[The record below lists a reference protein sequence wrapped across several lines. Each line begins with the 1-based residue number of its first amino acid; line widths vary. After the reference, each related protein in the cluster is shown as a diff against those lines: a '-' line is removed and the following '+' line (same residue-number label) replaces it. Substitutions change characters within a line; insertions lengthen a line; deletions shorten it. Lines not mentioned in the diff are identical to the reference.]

1 MMVDK
6 IDLLDNDYN
15 LVSRKASPRQIK
27 TRSKSFSSIS
37 GIFTKFRISRLE
49 KKLEKSRKSF
59 VNQEIH
65 KNLGD
70 SSVVRKTEK
79 NIEKKAK
86 AIAKI
91 EEKIMILSKENVPTN
106 YVENRAIKLRKNM
119 MNNLSHNSFMA
130 YSLGIKSEADETKAI
145 DKIFNEDSPLSINER
160 VRESELE
167 DVEEQEN
174 DQVETPESIM
184 SHESEEIG
192 RSVSSILDGDTSKEF
207 EVADDKEDDAVEKE
221 EVSSDESDKEEVSS
235 DESDKEVSEPVVESE
250 QISDISTFMKDIDLN
265 VDTYQDSTN
274 SNSVIDESEA
284 RDHIEVVPTDIDRDA
299 IKSSIDDQFENIA
312 KSGDV
317 SEEETI
323 TNAGRPNIDDN
334 FNSVDNGAKFV
345 SPETVKSVV
354 GTGSKIDIDTDEPKS
369 ISPEEVRAVLD
380 GKFDEVENAEEEDK
394 VDTPLDVKSIEETI
408 SDALNKLDEEEQN
421 KDLDDEM
428 SFEDIHEEVE
438 DAINERNKISSN
450 ESHVARINEFDAD
463 GNKKQKFDYVPMTDE
478 EIKQAQENI
487 EYEKYENPAFKEE
500 KHLPNE
506 IKFNYPKIRFED
518 IFIPANKDEDYKIES
533 EDVVEEEK
541 QEIVPVN
548 DNIRGEIVVVPDR
561 KVQLPMVVEDNKED
575 EQVVTSEDV
584 QDVEEEPI
592 EDYTFDTSKDDKKS
606 VSNNEDDLSFDFSNA
621 SATEIDGIIDKLGTK
636 SQFDALKVRVEQ
648 LRKQQ
653 IEQRKREE
661 EARKAAEVAARKAEE
676 QKKRYNESVE
686 KNNQYLELL
695 KSYAEALEEDN
706 ERTKQR
712 TQAFEETKEM
722 ENRFAE
728 DQRVKA
734 EQALAMVDEINSIIG
749 PVAENVSVVKR

>member
-15 LVSRKASPRQIK
+15 LVSRKASSRQIK

-70 SSVVRKTEK
+70 SSIVRKTEK

-86 AIAKI
+86 EIAKI

-119 MNNLSHNSFMA
+119 MSNLSHNSSMA
-130 YSLGIKSEADETKAI
+130 YSLGIKTEADEAKAI
-145 DKIFNEDSPLSINER
+145 DKIFKEDSPLSINER
-160 VRESELE
+160 VRESELEDVE

-192 RSVSSILDGDTSKEF
+192 RSVSSILAGDTSKEF
-207 EVADDKEDDAVEKE
+207 KVADDKETDAVE
-221 EVSSDESDKEEVSS
+221 KEEVSS
-235 DESDKEVSEPVVESE
+235 DESDKEVSEPVSESE
-250 QISDISTFMKDIDLN
+250 QIPDISTFMKDIDLN
-265 VDTYQDSTN
+265 INTYQDSTN
-274 SNSVIDESEA
+274 TNSVIDENESRE
-284 RDHIEVVPTDIDRDA
+284 HIEVVPTDIDRDA

-312 KSGDV
+312 KSGDI

-323 TNAGRPNIDDN
+323 TNAGRPNSEN
-334 FNSVDNGAKFV
+334 RFNSIDNGVKFV
-345 SPETVKSVV
+345 SPETVKGVV

-380 GKFDEVENAEEEDK
+380 GKFDEVENTEEEDK
-394 VDTPLDVKSIEETI
+394 VDTHLDVKSIEETI
-408 SDALNKLDEEEQN
+408 SDALNKLDEEEHN

-428 SFEDIHEEVE
+428 SFEDVHEEVE

-500 KHLPNE
+500 KHLPKDL
-506 IKFNYPKIRFED
+506 KFNYPKIRFED
-518 IFIPANKDEDYKIES
+518 IFVPANKDVDYKIES

-592 EDYTFDTSKDDKKS
+592 EDYTFDTSKDDEKS
-606 VSNNEDDLSFDFSNA
+606 VSNEEEDLSFDFSNA
-621 SATEIDGIIDKLGTK
+621 SANEIDCIIDKLGTK
-636 SQFDALKVRVEQ
+636 SQFDALKARVEQ

-661 EARKAAEVAARKAEE
+661 EARKAAEDAARKAEE
-676 QKKRYNESVE
+676 QKKRYNESME

>member
-119 MNNLSHNSFMA
+119 MSNLSHNSSMA
-130 YSLGIKSEADETKAI
+130 YSLGIKTEADEAKAI

-160 VRESELE
+160 VRESELEDVE

-192 RSVSSILDGDTSKEF
+192 RSVSSILAGDTSKEF
-207 EVADDKEDDAVEKE
+207 KVADDKETDAVEKE
-221 EVSSDESDKEEVSS
+221 EVSSDESDKEVN
-235 DESDKEVSEPVVESE
+235 EPVSESE
-250 QISDISTFMKDIDLN
+250 QIPDISTFMKDIDLN
-265 VDTYQDSTN
+265 INTYQDSTN
-274 SNSVIDESEA
+274 TNSVIDENESRE
-284 RDHIEVVPTDIDRDA
+284 HIEVVPTDIDRDA

-323 TNAGRPNIDDN
+323 TNAGRPNAEN
-334 FNSVDNGAKFV
+334 RFNSIDNGVKFV
-345 SPETVKSVV
+345 SPETVKGVV

-380 GKFDEVENAEEEDK
+380 GKFDEVENTEEEDK
-394 VDTPLDVKSIEETI
+394 VDTHLDVKSIEETI
-408 SDALNKLDEEEQN
+408 SDALNKLDEEEHN

-428 SFEDIHEEVE
+428 SFEDVHEEVE

-500 KHLPNE
+500 KHLPKDL
-506 IKFNYPKIRFED
+506 KFNYPKIRFED
-518 IFIPANKDEDYKIES
+518 IFVPANKDVDYKIES

-592 EDYTFDTSKDDKKS
+592 EDYTFDTSKDDEKS
-606 VSNNEDDLSFDFSNA
+606 VSNEEEDLSFDFSNA
-621 SATEIDGIIDKLGTK
+621 SANEIDCIIDKLGTK
-636 SQFDALKVRVEQ
+636 SQFDALKARVEQ

-661 EARKAAEVAARKAEE
+661 EARKAAEDAARKAEE
-676 QKKRYNESVE
+676 QKKRYNESME

>member
-119 MNNLSHNSFMA
+119 MSNLSHNSSMA
-130 YSLGIKSEADETKAI
+130 YSLGIKTEADEAKAI

-160 VRESELE
+160 VRESELEDVE

-192 RSVSSILDGDTSKEF
+192 RSVSSILAGDTSKEF
-207 EVADDKEDDAVEKE
+207 KVADDKEADAVE
-221 EVSSDESDKEEVSS
+221 KEEVSS
-235 DESDKEVSEPVVESE
+235 DESDKEVSEPVSESE
-250 QISDISTFMKDIDLN
+250 QIPDISTFMKDIDLN
-265 VDTYQDSTN
+265 VNTYQDSTN
-274 SNSVIDESEA
+274 ANSVIDENESRE
-284 RDHIEVVPTDIDRDA
+284 HIEVVPTDIDRDA

-312 KSGDV
+312 KSGDI

-323 TNAGRPNIDDN
+323 TNAGRPNSEN
-334 FNSVDNGAKFV
+334 RFNSIDNGVKFV
-345 SPETVKSVV
+345 SPETVKGVV

-380 GKFDEVENAEEEDK
+380 GKFDEVENTEEEDK
-394 VDTPLDVKSIEETI
+394 VDTHLDVKSIEETI
-408 SDALNKLDEEEQN
+408 SEALSKLDEEEQN

-428 SFEDIHEEVE
+428 SFEDVHKEVD
-438 DAINERNKISSN
+438 DALNERNRISSN

-518 IFIPANKDEDYKIES
+518 IFVPAKKDEDYKIES

-575 EQVVTSEDV
+575 DQVVTSEDE

-592 EDYTFDTSKDDKKS
+592 EDYTFDTSKYDEKS
-606 VSNNEDDLSFDFSNA
+606 VSNDEEDLSFDFSNA
-621 SATEIDGIIDKLGTK
+621 SANEIDCIIDKLGTK
-636 SQFDALKVRVEQ
+636 SQFDALKARVEQ

-661 EARKAAEVAARKAEE
+661 EARKAAEDAARKAEE

-728 DQRVKA
+728 EQRVKA

-749 PVAENVSVVKR
+749 QVAENVSVVKR

>member
-15 LVSRKASPRQIK
+15 LVSRKASSRQIK

-37 GIFTKFRISRLE
+37 GIFTKFRISCLE

-70 SSVVRKTEK
+70 SSIVRKTEK

-86 AIAKI
+86 EIAKI

-119 MNNLSHNSFMA
+119 MSNLSHNSSMA
-130 YSLGIKSEADETKAI
+130 YSLGIKTEADEAKAI

-160 VRESELE
+160 VRESELEDVE

-192 RSVSSILDGDTSKEF
+192 RSVSSILAGDTSKEF
-207 EVADDKEDDAVEKE
+207 KVADDKETDAVE
-221 EVSSDESDKEEVSS
+221 KEEVSS
-235 DESDKEVSEPVVESE
+235 DESDKEVSEPVSESE
-250 QISDISTFMKDIDLN
+250 QIPDISTFMKDIDLN
-265 VDTYQDSTN
+265 INTYQDSTN
-274 SNSVIDESEA
+274 TNSVIDENESRE
-284 RDHIEVVPTDIDRDA
+284 HIEVVPTDIDRDA

-323 TNAGRPNIDDN
+323 TNAGRPNAEN
-334 FNSVDNGAKFV
+334 RFNSIDNGVKFV
-345 SPETVKSVV
+345 SPETVKGVV

-380 GKFDEVENAEEEDK
+380 GKFDEVENTEEEDK
-394 VDTPLDVKSIEETI
+394 VDTHLDVKSIEETI
-408 SDALNKLDEEEQN
+408 SDALNKLDEEEHN

-428 SFEDIHEEVE
+428 SFEDVHEEVE

-500 KHLPNE
+500 KHLPKDL
-506 IKFNYPKIRFED
+506 KFNYPKIRFED
-518 IFIPANKDEDYKIES
+518 IFVPANKDVDYKIES

-575 EQVVTSEDV
+575 EQVVTSEDE

-592 EDYTFDTSKDDKKS
+592 EDYTFDTSKYDEKS
-606 VSNNEDDLSFDFSNA
+606 VSNDEEDLSFDFSNA
-621 SATEIDGIIDKLGTK
+621 SANEIDCIIDKLGTK
-636 SQFDALKVRVEQ
+636 SQFDALKARVEQ

-661 EARKAAEVAARKAEE
+661 EARKAAEDAARKAEE
-676 QKKRYNESVE
+676 QKKRYNESME

>member
-119 MNNLSHNSFMA
+119 MSNLSHNSSMA
-130 YSLGIKSEADETKAI
+130 YSLGIKNEADEAKAI

-160 VRESELE
+160 VRESELEDVE

-192 RSVSSILDGDTSKEF
+192 RSVSSILAGDTSKEF
-207 EVADDKEDDAVEKE
+207 KVADDKETDAVE
-221 EVSSDESDKEEVSS
+221 KEEVSS
-235 DESDKEVSEPVVESE
+235 DESDKEVSEPVSESE
-250 QISDISTFMKDIDLN
+250 QIPDISTFMKDIDLN
-265 VDTYQDSTN
+265 INTYQDSTN
-274 SNSVIDESEA
+274 TNSVIDENESRE
-284 RDHIEVVPTDIDRDA
+284 HIEVVPTDIDRDA

-312 KSGDV
+312 KSGDI

-323 TNAGRPNIDDN
+323 TNAGRPNAEN
-334 FNSVDNGAKFV
+334 RFNSIDNGVKFV
-345 SPETVKSVV
+345 SPETVKGVV

-380 GKFDEVENAEEEDK
+380 GKFDEVENTEEEDK
-394 VDTPLDVKSIEETI
+394 VDTHLDVKSIEETI
-408 SDALNKLDEEEQN
+408 SDALNKLDEEEHN

-428 SFEDIHEEVE
+428 SFEDVHEEVE

-500 KHLPNE
+500 KHLPKDL
-506 IKFNYPKIRFED
+506 KFNYPKIRFED
-518 IFIPANKDEDYKIES
+518 IFVPANKDVDYKIES

-592 EDYTFDTSKDDKKS
+592 EDYTFDTSKDDEKS
-606 VSNNEDDLSFDFSNA
+606 VSNEEEDLSFDFSNA
-621 SATEIDGIIDKLGTK
+621 SANEIDCIIDKLGTK
-636 SQFDALKVRVEQ
+636 SQFDALKARVEQ

-661 EARKAAEVAARKAEE
+661 EARKAAEDAARKAEE
-676 QKKRYNESVE
+676 QKKRYNESME

>member
-65 KNLGD
+65 KNLSD

-119 MNNLSHNSFMA
+119 MNNLSHNSSMA
-130 YSLGIKSEADETKAI
+130 YSLGIKTEVDEAKAI

-160 VRESELE
+160 VRESELEDVEDVE

-207 EVADDKEDDAVEKE
+207 EVADDKEVDAVE
-221 EVSSDESDKEEVSS
+221 KEEVSS

-265 VDTYQDSTN
+265 IGTYKDLTN
-274 SNSVIDESEA
+274 SNSVIDESKSRE
-284 RDHIEVVPTDIDRDA
+284 HIEVVPTDIDRDA

-312 KSGDV
+312 KSSDV

-345 SPETVKSVV
+345 SPETVKGVV

-394 VDTPLDVKSIEETI
+394 VDTHLDVKSIEETI
-408 SDALNKLDEEEQN
+408 SDALSKLDEEEQN

-428 SFEDIHEEVE
+428 SFEDVHEEVE
-438 DAINERNKISSN
+438 DAINERNRISSN

-506 IKFNYPKIRFED
+506 LKFNYPKIRFED
-518 IFIPANKDEDYKIES
+518 IFVPANKDEDYKIES

-584 QDVEEEPI
+584 QDVDEGPI
-592 EDYTFDTSKDDKKS
+592 EDYTFDTSKDDEKS
-606 VSNNEDDLSFDFSNA
+606 VSNDDEDLSFDFSNA
-621 SATEIDGIIDKLGTK
+621 SANDIDGIIDKLGTK
-636 SQFDALKVRVEQ
+636 SQFDALKARVEQ

-661 EARKAAEVAARKAEE
+661 EARKAAEDAARKAEE
-676 QKKRYNESVE
+676 QKKRYNESIE
-686 KNNQYLELL
+686 KNNQSLELF
-695 KSYAEALEEDN
+695 KSFIEALEEDN

-749 PVAENVSVVKR
+749 PVAENVSVAKR

>member
-27 TRSKSFSSIS
+27 TRSKSFSSIN

-106 YVENRAIKLRKNM
+106 YVESRAIKLRKNM

-167 DVEEQEN
+167 DVEDVEEQEN

-207 EVADDKEDDAVEKE
+207 EVADDKEVDAVE
-221 EVSSDESDKEEVSS
+221 KEEVSS

-394 VDTPLDVKSIEETI
+394 VDTHLDVKSIEETI
-408 SDALNKLDEEEQN
+408 SDALSKLDEEEQN

-428 SFEDIHEEVE
+428 SFEDVHEEVE

-592 EDYTFDTSKDDKKS
+592 EDYTFDTSKDDEKF
-606 VSNNEDDLSFDFSNA
+606 VSNDEEDLSFDFSNA
-621 SATEIDGIIDKLGTK
+621 SVNDIDGIIDKLGTK
-636 SQFDALKVRVEQ
+636 SQFDALKARVEQ
-648 LRKQQ
+648 LKKQQ

-661 EARKAAEVAARKAEE
+661 EARKAAEDAARKAEE
-676 QKKRYNESVE
+676 QKKRYNESIE
-686 KNNQYLELL
+686 KNNQSLELF
-695 KSYAEALEEDN
+695 KSFIEALEEDN

-749 PVAENVSVVKR
+749 PVAENVSVAKR

>member
-1 MMVDK
+1 M
-6 IDLLDNDYN
+6 
-15 LVSRKASPRQIK
+15 
-27 TRSKSFSSIS
+27 
-37 GIFTKFRISRLE
+37 
-49 KKLEKSRKSF
+49 EKSRKSF

-65 KNLGD
+65 KNLGNP
-70 SSVVRKTEK
+70 SVVRKTEK

-86 AIAKI
+86 VIAKI

-119 MNNLSHNSFMA
+119 MSNLSYNSSAA
-130 YSLGIKSEADETKAI
+130 YSLGVKTEADEIKAI

-167 DVEEQEN
+167 DVEDVEEQEN

-184 SHESEEIG
+184 SRESEEIG
-192 RSVSSILDGDTSKEF
+192 RRVSSILDEDTSKEL
-207 EVADDKEDDAVEKE
+207 EVADDKEVDAVEKE
-221 EVSSDESDKEEVSS
+221 EVSSDESDKTVN
-235 DESDKEVSEPVVESE
+235 EPVIESE
-250 QISDISTFMKDIDLN
+250 QIPDISTFMKDIDLN

-274 SNSVIDESEA
+274 SNSVIDENESRE
-284 RDHIEVVPTDIDRDA
+284 HIEVVPTDIDRDA

-312 KSGDV
+312 KSGEV

-380 GKFDEVENAEEEDK
+380 GKFDEVENAEEEDN
-394 VDTPLDVKSIEETI
+394 VDTHLDVKSIEETI
-408 SDALNKLDEEEQN
+408 SDALSKLDEEEQN

-428 SFEDIHEEVE
+428 SFEDVHEEVE

-518 IFIPANKDEDYKIES
+518 IFVPANKDEDYKIES

-561 KVQLPMVVEDNKED
+561 KVQLPMVVEENKED

>member
-65 KNLGD
+65 KNLSD

-119 MNNLSHNSFMA
+119 MSNLSHNSSMA

-167 DVEEQEN
+167 DVEDVEEQEN

-184 SHESEEIG
+184 SRESEEIG
-192 RSVSSILDGDTSKEF
+192 RSVSSILDGDTSKEV
-207 EVADDKEDDAVEKE
+207 EVADDKEADSVE
-221 EVSSDESDKEEVSS
+221 EEVSS

-250 QISDISTFMKDIDLN
+250 QIPDISTFMKDIDLN
-265 VDTYQDSTN
+265 VDTYQDSAN
-274 SNSVIDESEA
+274 ANSVIDENESRE
-284 RDHIEVVPTDIDRDA
+284 HIEVVPTDIDRDA

-312 KSGDV
+312 KSGDI

-345 SPETVKSVV
+345 SPETVKDVV

-408 SDALNKLDEEEQN
+408 SDALSKLDEEEQN

-428 SFEDIHEEVE
+428 SFEDVHEEVE

-561 KVQLPMVVEDNKED
+561 KVQLPMVVEENKED

-606 VSNNEDDLSFDFSNA
+606 VSNDDEDLPFDIPSISTNEIADTRD
-621 SATEIDGIIDKLGTK
+621 ELGK
-636 SQFDALKVRVEQ
+636 YYALKDRVLQ
-648 LRKQQ
+648 LQKEQ
-653 IEQRKREE
+653 IEQRKREK
-661 EARKAAEVAARKAEE
+661 EARKAAEDATREAKEE
-676 QKKRYNESVE
+676 KKRCNESIE

>member
-49 KKLEKSRKSF
+49 KKLEKSRKNF

-70 SSVVRKTEK
+70 SSVVIKTEK

-86 AIAKI
+86 EIAKI

-119 MNNLSHNSFMA
+119 MSNLSYNSSMA
-130 YSLGIKSEADETKAI
+130 YSLGIKTEADETKAI
-145 DKIFNEDSPLSINER
+145 DKIFNEDSPLTINER

-192 RSVSSILDGDTSKEF
+192 RSVSSILSGDTSKEF
-207 EVADDKEDDAVEKE
+207 KVAEDKEIDAVEKE
-221 EVSSDESDKEEVSS
+221 EVSSG
-235 DESDKEVSEPVVESE
+235 ESDKEVSEPVIESE
-250 QISDISTFMKDIDLN
+250 QIPDISNFMKDIDLN

-274 SNSVIDESEA
+274 SNSVIDENESRE
-284 RDHIEVVPTDIDRDA
+284 HIEVVPTYIDRDA

-334 FNSVDNGAKFV
+334 FNNVDNGAKFV

-394 VDTPLDVKSIEETI
+394 VDAHLDVKSIEETI
-408 SDALNKLDEEEQN
+408 SEALSKLDEEEQN

-428 SFEDIHEEVE
+428 SFEDVHEEVE
-438 DAINERNKISSN
+438 DAINERNRISSN

-518 IFIPANKDEDYKIES
+518 IFVPAKKDEDYKIES

-575 EQVVTSEDV
+575 EQVVTSEDE

-592 EDYTFDTSKDDKKS
+592 EDYTFDTSKYDEKS
-606 VSNNEDDLSFDFSNA
+606 VSNDEEDLSFDFSNA
-621 SATEIDGIIDKLGTK
+621 SANEIDCIIDKLGTK
-636 SQFDALKVRVEQ
+636 SQFDALKARVEQ

-661 EARKAAEVAARKAEE
+661 EARKAAEDAARKAEE

-728 DQRVKA
+728 EQRVKA

>member
-119 MNNLSHNSFMA
+119 MSNLSHNSSMA
-130 YSLGIKSEADETKAI
+130 YSLGIKTEADEAKAI

-160 VRESELE
+160 VRESELEDVE

-192 RSVSSILDGDTSKEF
+192 RSVSSILAGDTSKEF
-207 EVADDKEDDAVEKE
+207 KVADDKEADAVE
-221 EVSSDESDKEEVSS
+221 KEEVSS
-235 DESDKEVSEPVVESE
+235 DESDKEVSEPVSESE
-250 QISDISTFMKDIDLN
+250 QIPDISTFMKDIDLN
-265 VDTYQDSTN
+265 VNTYQDSTN
-274 SNSVIDESEA
+274 ANSVIDENESRE
-284 RDHIEVVPTDIDRDA
+284 HIEVVPTDIDRDA

-312 KSGDV
+312 KSGDI

-323 TNAGRPNIDDN
+323 TNAGRPNAEN
-334 FNSVDNGAKFV
+334 RFNSIDNGVKFV
-345 SPETVKSVV
+345 SPETVKGVV

-380 GKFDEVENAEEEDK
+380 GKFDEVENTEEEDK
-394 VDTPLDVKSIEETI
+394 VDTHLDVKSIEETI
-408 SDALNKLDEEEQN
+408 SDALNKLDEEEHN

-428 SFEDIHEEVE
+428 SFEDVHEEVE

-500 KHLPNE
+500 KHLPKDL
-506 IKFNYPKIRFED
+506 KFNYPKIRFED
-518 IFIPANKDEDYKIES
+518 IFVPANKDVDYKIES

-592 EDYTFDTSKDDKKS
+592 EDYTFDTSKDDEKS
-606 VSNNEDDLSFDFSNA
+606 VSNEEEDLSFDFSNA
-621 SATEIDGIIDKLGTK
+621 SANEIDCIIDKLGTK
-636 SQFDALKVRVEQ
+636 SQFDALKARVEQ

-661 EARKAAEVAARKAEE
+661 EARKAAEDAARKAEE
-676 QKKRYNESVE
+676 QKKRYNESME

>member
-15 LVSRKASPRQIK
+15 LVSRKASSRQIK

-70 SSVVRKTEK
+70 SSIVRKTEK

-86 AIAKI
+86 EIAKI

-119 MNNLSHNSFMA
+119 MSNLSHNSSMA
-130 YSLGIKSEADETKAI
+130 YSLGIKTEADEAKAI

-160 VRESELE
+160 VRESELEDVE

-192 RSVSSILDGDTSKEF
+192 RSVSSILAGDTSKEF
-207 EVADDKEDDAVEKE
+207 KVADDKEADAVE
-221 EVSSDESDKEEVSS
+221 KEEVSS
-235 DESDKEVSEPVVESE
+235 DESDKEVSEPVSESE
-250 QISDISTFMKDIDLN
+250 QIPDISTFMKDIDLN
-265 VDTYQDSTN
+265 VNTYQDSTN
-274 SNSVIDESEA
+274 ANSVIDENESRE
-284 RDHIEVVPTDIDRDA
+284 HIEVVPTDIDRDA

-312 KSGDV
+312 KSGDI

-323 TNAGRPNIDDN
+323 TNAGRPNSEN
-334 FNSVDNGAKFV
+334 RFNSIDNGVKFV
-345 SPETVKSVV
+345 SPETVKGVV

-380 GKFDEVENAEEEDK
+380 GKFDEVENTEEEDK
-394 VDTPLDVKSIEETI
+394 VDTHLDVKSIEETI
-408 SDALNKLDEEEQN
+408 SDALNKLDEEEHN

-428 SFEDIHEEVE
+428 SFEDVHEEVE

-500 KHLPNE
+500 KHLPKDL
-506 IKFNYPKIRFED
+506 KFNYPKIRFED
-518 IFIPANKDEDYKIES
+518 IFVPANKDVDYKIES

-592 EDYTFDTSKDDKKS
+592 EDYTFDTSKDDEKS
-606 VSNNEDDLSFDFSNA
+606 VSNEEEDLSFDFSNA
-621 SATEIDGIIDKLGTK
+621 SANEIDCIIDKLGTK
-636 SQFDALKVRVEQ
+636 SQFDALKARVEQ

-661 EARKAAEVAARKAEE
+661 EARKAAEDAARKAEE
-676 QKKRYNESVE
+676 QKKRYNESME

>member
-119 MNNLSHNSFMA
+119 MSNLSHNSSMA

-174 DQVETPESIM
+174 NQVETPESIM
-184 SHESEEIG
+184 SRESEEIG

-207 EVADDKEDDAVEKE
+207 EVADDKEVDAVE
-221 EVSSDESDKEEVSS
+221 KEEVSS

-250 QISDISTFMKDIDLN
+250 QIPDISTFMKDIDLN

-274 SNSVIDESEA
+274 ANSVIDENESRE
-284 RDHIEVVPTDIDRDA
+284 HIEVVPTDIDRDA

-323 TNAGRPNIDDN
+323 TNAGRPSIDDN

-394 VDTPLDVKSIEETI
+394 VDTHLDVKSIEETI
-408 SDALNKLDEEEQN
+408 SDALSKLDEEEQN

-428 SFEDIHEEVE
+428 SFEDVHEEVE

-518 IFIPANKDEDYKIES
+518 IFIPANKNEDYKIES

-561 KVQLPMVVEDNKED
+561 KVQLPMVVEENKED

-584 QDVEEEPI
+584 QDVDEEPI

>member
-49 KKLEKSRKSF
+49 KKLEKSRKNF

-70 SSVVRKTEK
+70 SSVVIKTEK

-86 AIAKI
+86 EIAKI

-119 MNNLSHNSFMA
+119 MSNLSYNSSMA
-130 YSLGIKSEADETKAI
+130 YSLGIKTEADEAKAI

-192 RSVSSILDGDTSKEF
+192 RSVSSILAGDTSKEF
-207 EVADDKEDDAVEKE
+207 KVAEDKEIDAVEKE
-221 EVSSDESDKEEVSS
+221 EVSSG
-235 DESDKEVSEPVVESE
+235 ESDKEVSEPVIESE
-250 QISDISTFMKDIDLN
+250 QIPDISNFMKDIDLN

-274 SNSVIDESEA
+274 SNSVIDENESRE
-284 RDHIEVVPTDIDRDA
+284 HIEVVPTYIDRDA

-334 FNSVDNGAKFV
+334 FNNVDNGAKFV

-394 VDTPLDVKSIEETI
+394 VDAHLDVKSIEETI
-408 SDALNKLDEEEQN
+408 SEALSKLDEEEQN

-428 SFEDIHEEVE
+428 SFEDVHKEVE
-438 DAINERNKISSN
+438 DAINERNRISSN

-518 IFIPANKDEDYKIES
+518 IFVPAKKDEDYKIES

-575 EQVVTSEDV
+575 EQVVTSEDE

-592 EDYTFDTSKDDKKS
+592 EDYTFDTSKYDEKS
-606 VSNNEDDLSFDFSNA
+606 VSNDEEDLSFDFSNA
-621 SATEIDGIIDKLGTK
+621 SANEIDCIIDKLGTK
-636 SQFDALKVRVEQ
+636 SQFDALKARVEQ

-661 EARKAAEVAARKAEE
+661 EARKAAEDAARKAEE

-728 DQRVKA
+728 EQRVKA

>member
-119 MNNLSHNSFMA
+119 MSNLSHNSSMA
-130 YSLGIKSEADETKAI
+130 YSLGIKTEADEAKAI

-160 VRESELE
+160 VRESELEDVE

-192 RSVSSILDGDTSKEF
+192 RSVSSILAGDTSKEF
-207 EVADDKEDDAVEKE
+207 KVADDKETDAVE
-221 EVSSDESDKEEVSS
+221 KEEVSS
-235 DESDKEVSEPVVESE
+235 DESDKEVSEPVSESE
-250 QISDISTFMKDIDLN
+250 QIPDISTFMKDIDLN
-265 VDTYQDSTN
+265 INTYQDSTN
-274 SNSVIDESEA
+274 TNSAIDENESRE
-284 RDHIEVVPTDIDRDA
+284 HIEVVPTDIDRDA

-323 TNAGRPNIDDN
+323 TNAGRPNAEN
-334 FNSVDNGAKFV
+334 RFNSIDNGVKFV
-345 SPETVKSVV
+345 SPETVKGVV

-380 GKFDEVENAEEEDK
+380 GKFDEVENTEEEDK
-394 VDTPLDVKSIEETI
+394 VDTHLDVKSIEETI
-408 SDALNKLDEEEQN
+408 SDALNKLDEEEHN

-428 SFEDIHEEVE
+428 SFEDVHEEVE

-500 KHLPNE
+500 KHLPKDL
-506 IKFNYPKIRFED
+506 KFNYPKIRFED
-518 IFIPANKDEDYKIES
+518 IFVPANKDVDYKIES

-592 EDYTFDTSKDDKKS
+592 EDYTFDTSKDDEKS
-606 VSNNEDDLSFDFSNA
+606 VSNEEEDLSFDFSNA
-621 SATEIDGIIDKLGTK
+621 SANEIDCIIDKLGTK
-636 SQFDALKVRVEQ
+636 SQFDALKARVEQ

-661 EARKAAEVAARKAEE
+661 EARKAAEDAARKAEE
-676 QKKRYNESVE
+676 QKKRYNESME

>member
-119 MNNLSHNSFMA
+119 MSNLSHNSSMA

-174 DQVETPESIM
+174 NQVETPESIM
-184 SHESEEIG
+184 SRESEEIG

-207 EVADDKEDDAVEKE
+207 EVADDKEVDAVE
-221 EVSSDESDKEEVSS
+221 KEEVSS

-250 QISDISTFMKDIDLN
+250 QIPDISTFMKDIDLN

-274 SNSVIDESEA
+274 ANSVIDENESRE
-284 RDHIEVVPTDIDRDA
+284 HIEVVPTDIDRDA

-323 TNAGRPNIDDN
+323 TNAGRPSIDDN

-394 VDTPLDVKSIEETI
+394 VDTHLDVKSIEETI
-408 SDALNKLDEEEQN
+408 SDALSKLDEEEQN

-428 SFEDIHEEVE
+428 SFEDVHEEVE

-518 IFIPANKDEDYKIES
+518 IFIPANKNEDYKIES

-561 KVQLPMVVEDNKED
+561 KVQLPMVVEENKED

-592 EDYTFDTSKDDKKS
+592 EDYTFDTSKDDKKY

>member
-49 KKLEKSRKSF
+49 KKLEKSRKNF

-70 SSVVRKTEK
+70 SSVVIKTEK

-86 AIAKI
+86 EIAKI

-119 MNNLSHNSFMA
+119 MSNLSYNSSMA
-130 YSLGIKSEADETKAI
+130 YSLGIKTEADETKAI
-145 DKIFNEDSPLSINER
+145 DKIFNEDSPLTINER

-192 RSVSSILDGDTSKEF
+192 RSVSSILSGDTSKEF
-207 EVADDKEDDAVEKE
+207 KVAEDKEIDAVEKE
-221 EVSSDESDKEEVSS
+221 EVSSG
-235 DESDKEVSEPVVESE
+235 ESDKEVSEPVIESE
-250 QISDISTFMKDIDLN
+250 QIPDISNFMKDIDLN

-274 SNSVIDESEA
+274 SNSVIDENESRE
-284 RDHIEVVPTDIDRDA
+284 HIEVVPTYIDRDA

-334 FNSVDNGAKFV
+334 FNNVDNGAKFV

-394 VDTPLDVKSIEETI
+394 VDAHLDVKSIEETI
-408 SDALNKLDEEEQN
+408 SEALSKLDEEEQN

-428 SFEDIHEEVE
+428 SFEDVHKEVE
-438 DAINERNKISSN
+438 DAINERNRISSN

-518 IFIPANKDEDYKIES
+518 IFVPAKKDEDYKIES

-592 EDYTFDTSKDDKKS
+592 EDYTFDTSKDDEKS
-606 VSNNEDDLSFDFSNA
+606 VSNEEEDLSFDFSNA
-621 SATEIDGIIDKLGTK
+621 SANEIDCIIDKLGTK
-636 SQFDALKVRVEQ
+636 SQFDALKARVEQ

-661 EARKAAEVAARKAEE
+661 EARKAAEDAARKAEE

-728 DQRVKA
+728 EQRVKA

>member
-65 KNLGD
+65 KNLGNP
-70 SSVVRKTEK
+70 SVVRKTEK

-86 AIAKI
+86 VIAKI

-119 MNNLSHNSFMA
+119 MSNLSYNSSAA
-130 YSLGIKSEADETKAI
+130 YSLGVKTEADEIKAI

-167 DVEEQEN
+167 DVEDVEEQEN

-184 SHESEEIG
+184 SRESEEIG
-192 RSVSSILDGDTSKEF
+192 RRVSSILDEDTSKEL
-207 EVADDKEDDAVEKE
+207 EVADDKEVDAVEKE
-221 EVSSDESDKEEVSS
+221 EVSSDESDKTVN
-235 DESDKEVSEPVVESE
+235 EPVIESE
-250 QISDISTFMKDIDLN
+250 QIPDISTFMKDIDLN

-274 SNSVIDESEA
+274 SNSVIDENESRE
-284 RDHIEVVPTDIDRDA
+284 HIEVVPTDIDRDA

-312 KSGDV
+312 KSGEV

-380 GKFDEVENAEEEDK
+380 GKFDEVENAEEEDN
-394 VDTPLDVKSIEETI
+394 VDTHLDVKSIEETI
-408 SDALNKLDEEEQN
+408 SDALSKLDEEEQN

-428 SFEDIHEEVE
+428 SFEDVHEEVE

-518 IFIPANKDEDYKIES
+518 IFVPANKDEDYKIES

-561 KVQLPMVVEDNKED
+561 KVQLPMVVEENKED

-749 PVAENVSVVKR
+749 PVAENVSVAKR

>member
-106 YVENRAIKLRKNM
+106 YVEDRAIKLRKNM
-119 MNNLSHNSFMA
+119 MSNLSHNSSMA

-167 DVEEQEN
+167 DVEDVEEQEN

-184 SHESEEIG
+184 SHESEEID
-192 RSVSSILDGDTSKEF
+192 RSVSSILAGYTSKEF
-207 EVADDKEDDAVEKE
+207 KVADDKETDAVEKE
-221 EVSSDESDKEEVSS
+221 EVSSDESY
-235 DESDKEVSEPVVESE
+235 KEVSEPVVESE
-250 QISDISTFMKDIDLN
+250 QIPDISTFMKDIDLN
-265 VDTYQDSTN
+265 VDTYQDSAN
-274 SNSVIDESEA
+274 ANSVIDENESRE
-284 RDHIEVVPTDIDRDA
+284 HIEVVPTDIDRDA

-312 KSGDV
+312 KSGDI

-323 TNAGRPNIDDN
+323 TNAGRPNAEN
-334 FNSVDNGAKFV
+334 RFNSIDNGVKFV
-345 SPETVKSVV
+345 SPETVKGVV

-380 GKFDEVENAEEEDK
+380 GKFDEVENTEEEDK
-394 VDTPLDVKSIEETI
+394 VDTYLDVKSIEETI
-408 SDALNKLDEEEQN
+408 SDALNKLDEEEHN

-428 SFEDIHEEVE
+428 SFEDVHEEVE

-500 KHLPNE
+500 KHLPKDL
-506 IKFNYPKIRFED
+506 KFNYPKIRFED
-518 IFIPANKDEDYKIES
+518 IFVPANKDVDYKIES

-592 EDYTFDTSKDDKKS
+592 EDYTFDTSKDDEKS
-606 VSNNEDDLSFDFSNA
+606 VSNEEEVLSFDFSNA
-621 SATEIDGIIDKLGTK
+621 SVNEIDCIIDKLGTK
-636 SQFDALKVRVEQ
+636 SQFDALKARVEQ

-661 EARKAAEVAARKAEE
+661 EARKAAEDAARKAEE
-676 QKKRYNESVE
+676 QKKHYNESME

>member
-70 SSVVRKTEK
+70 SSVVKKTEK

-119 MNNLSHNSFMA
+119 MSNLSHNSFMA

-167 DVEEQEN
+167 DVEDVEEQEN

-184 SHESEEIG
+184 SRESEEIG
-192 RSVSSILDGDTSKEF
+192 RSVSSILDGDTSKEV
-207 EVADDKEDDAVEKE
+207 EVADDKEADSVE
-221 EVSSDESDKEEVSS
+221 EEVSS

-250 QISDISTFMKDIDLN
+250 QIPDISTFMKDIDLN
-265 VDTYQDSTN
+265 VDTYQDSAN
-274 SNSVIDESEA
+274 ANSVIDENESRE
-284 RDHIEVVPTDIDRDA
+284 HIEVVPTDIDRDA

-345 SPETVKSVV
+345 SPETVKDVV

-428 SFEDIHEEVE
+428 SFEDVHEEVE
-438 DAINERNKISSN
+438 DAINERNRISSN

-506 IKFNYPKIRFED
+506 LKFNYPKIRFED
-518 IFIPANKDEDYKIES
+518 IFVPANKDEDYKIES

-575 EQVVTSEDV
+575 EQVVASEDV
-584 QDVEEEPI
+584 QDVDEEPI
-592 EDYTFDTSKDDKKS
+592 EDYTFDTSKDDEKS
-606 VSNNEDDLSFDFSNA
+606 VSNDDEDLSFDFSNA
-621 SATEIDGIIDKLGTK
+621 SVNDIDGIIDKLGTK
-636 SQFDALKVRVEQ
+636 SQFDALKARVEQ
-648 LRKQQ
+648 LKKQQ

-661 EARKAAEVAARKAEE
+661 EARKAAEDAARKAEE
-676 QKKRYNESVE
+676 QKKRYNESIE
-686 KNNQYLELL
+686 KNNQSLELF
-695 KSYAEALEEDN
+695 KSFIEALEEDN

-749 PVAENVSVVKR
+749 PVAENVSVAKR

>member
-15 LVSRKASPRQIK
+15 LVSRKASSRQIK

-86 AIAKI
+86 EIAKI

-119 MNNLSHNSFMA
+119 MSNLSHNSSMA
-130 YSLGIKSEADETKAI
+130 YSLGIKTEADEAKAI

-160 VRESELE
+160 VRESELEDVE

-192 RSVSSILDGDTSKEF
+192 RSVSSILAGDTSKEF
-207 EVADDKEDDAVEKE
+207 KVADDKETDAVE
-221 EVSSDESDKEEVSS
+221 KEEVSS
-235 DESDKEVSEPVVESE
+235 DESDKEVSEPVSESE
-250 QISDISTFMKDIDLN
+250 QIPDISTFMKDIDLN
-265 VDTYQDSTN
+265 INTYQDSTN
-274 SNSVIDESEA
+274 TNSVIDENESRE
-284 RDHIEVVPTDIDRDA
+284 HIEVVPTDIDRDA

-312 KSGDV
+312 KSGDI

-323 TNAGRPNIDDN
+323 TNAGRPNSEN
-334 FNSVDNGAKFV
+334 RFNSIDNGVKFV
-345 SPETVKSVV
+345 SPETVKGVV

-380 GKFDEVENAEEEDK
+380 GKFDEVENTEEEDK
-394 VDTPLDVKSIEETI
+394 VDTHLDVKSIEETI
-408 SDALNKLDEEEQN
+408 SDALNKLDEEEHN

-428 SFEDIHEEVE
+428 SFEDVHEEVE

-500 KHLPNE
+500 KHLPKDL
-506 IKFNYPKIRFED
+506 KFNYPKIRFED
-518 IFIPANKDEDYKIES
+518 IFVPANKDVDYKIES

-592 EDYTFDTSKDDKKS
+592 EDYTFDTSKDDEKS
-606 VSNNEDDLSFDFSNA
+606 VSNEEEDLSFDFSNA
-621 SATEIDGIIDKLGTK
+621 SANEIDCIIDKLGTK
-636 SQFDALKVRVEQ
+636 SQFDALKARVEQ

-661 EARKAAEVAARKAEE
+661 EARKAAEDAARKAEE
-676 QKKRYNESVE
+676 QKKRYNESME

>member
-119 MNNLSHNSFMA
+119 MSNLSHNSSMA
-130 YSLGIKSEADETKAI
+130 YSLGIKTEADEAKAI

-160 VRESELE
+160 VRESELEDVE

-192 RSVSSILDGDTSKEF
+192 RSVSSILAGDTSKEF
-207 EVADDKEDDAVEKE
+207 KVADDKEADAVE
-221 EVSSDESDKEEVSS
+221 KEEVSS
-235 DESDKEVSEPVVESE
+235 DESDKEVSEPVSESE
-250 QISDISTFMKDIDLN
+250 QIPDISTFMKDIDLN
-265 VDTYQDSTN
+265 VNTYQDSTN
-274 SNSVIDESEA
+274 ANSVIDENESRE
-284 RDHIEVVPTDIDRDA
+284 HIEVVPTDIDRDA

-323 TNAGRPNIDDN
+323 TNAGRPNAEN
-334 FNSVDNGAKFV
+334 RFNSIDNGVKFV
-345 SPETVKSVV
+345 SPETVKGVV

-380 GKFDEVENAEEEDK
+380 GKFDEVENTEEEDK
-394 VDTPLDVKSIEETI
+394 VDTHLDVKSIEETI
-408 SDALNKLDEEEQN
+408 SDALNKLDEEEHN

-428 SFEDIHEEVE
+428 SFEDVHEEVE

-500 KHLPNE
+500 KHLPKDL
-506 IKFNYPKIRFED
+506 KFNYPKIRFED
-518 IFIPANKDEDYKIES
+518 IFVPANKDVDYKIES

-592 EDYTFDTSKDDKKS
+592 EDYTFDTSKDDEKS
-606 VSNNEDDLSFDFSNA
+606 VSNEEEDLSFDFSNA
-621 SATEIDGIIDKLGTK
+621 SANEIDCIIDKLGTK
-636 SQFDALKVRVEQ
+636 SQFDALKARVEQ

-661 EARKAAEVAARKAEE
+661 EARRAAEDAARKAEE
-676 QKKRYNESVE
+676 QKKRYNESME

>member
-119 MNNLSHNSFMA
+119 MSNLSHNSSMA

-160 VRESELE
+160 VRKSELEDVE

-184 SHESEEIG
+184 SRESEEIG
-192 RSVSSILDGDTSKEF
+192 RSVSSILDGDTSKEV
-207 EVADDKEDDAVEKE
+207 EVADDKKVDAVEKE
-221 EVSSDESDKEEVSS
+221 EVSY

-250 QISDISTFMKDIDLN
+250 QIPDISTFMKDIDLN
-265 VDTYQDSTN
+265 VDTYQDSAN
-274 SNSVIDESEA
+274 ANSVIDENESRE
-284 RDHIEVVPTDIDRDA
+284 HIEVVPTDIDRDA

-312 KSGDV
+312 KSGDI

-334 FNSVDNGAKFV
+334 FNSVNNGAKFV
-345 SPETVKSVV
+345 SPETVKDVV

-428 SFEDIHEEVE
+428 SFEDVHEEVE

-561 KVQLPMVVEDNKED
+561 KVQLPMVVEENKED

-592 EDYTFDTSKDDKKS
+592 EDYTFDTSKDDEKS
-606 VSNNEDDLSFDFSNA
+606 VSNDDEDLPFDIPSISTNEIADTRD
-621 SATEIDGIIDKLGTK
+621 ELGK
-636 SQFDALKVRVEQ
+636 YYALKDRVLQ
-648 LRKQQ
+648 LQKEQ
-653 IEQRKREE
+653 IEQRKREK
-661 EARKAAEVAARKAEE
+661 EARKAAEDATREAKEE
-676 QKKRYNESVE
+676 KKRCNESIE

>member
-49 KKLEKSRKSF
+49 KKLEKSRKNF

-70 SSVVRKTEK
+70 SSVVIKTEK

-86 AIAKI
+86 EIAKI

-119 MNNLSHNSFMA
+119 MSNLSYNSSMA
-130 YSLGIKSEADETKAI
+130 YSLGIKTEADETKAI
-145 DKIFNEDSPLSINER
+145 DKIFNEDSPLTINER

-192 RSVSSILDGDTSKEF
+192 RSVSSILSGDTSKEF
-207 EVADDKEDDAVEKE
+207 KVAEDKEIDAVEKE
-221 EVSSDESDKEEVSS
+221 EVSSG
-235 DESDKEVSEPVVESE
+235 ESDKEVSEPVIESE
-250 QISDISTFMKDIDLN
+250 QIPDISNFMKDIDLN

-274 SNSVIDESEA
+274 SNSVIDENESRE
-284 RDHIEVVPTDIDRDA
+284 HIEVVPTYIDRDA

-334 FNSVDNGAKFV
+334 FNNVDNGAKFV

-394 VDTPLDVKSIEETI
+394 VDAHLDVKSIEETI
-408 SDALNKLDEEEQN
+408 SEALSKLDEEEQN

-428 SFEDIHEEVE
+428 SFEDVHKEVE
-438 DAINERNKISSN
+438 DAINERNRISSN

-518 IFIPANKDEDYKIES
+518 IFVPAKKDEDYKIES

-575 EQVVTSEDV
+575 EQVVTSEDE

-592 EDYTFDTSKDDKKS
+592 EDYTFDTSKYDEKS
-606 VSNNEDDLSFDFSNA
+606 VSNDEEDLSFDFSNA
-621 SATEIDGIIDKLGTK
+621 SANEIDCIIDKLGTK
-636 SQFDALKVRVEQ
+636 SQFDALKARVEQ

-661 EARKAAEVAARKAEE
+661 EARKAAEDAARKAEE

-728 DQRVKA
+728 EQRVKA

>member
-119 MNNLSHNSFMA
+119 MSNLSHNSSMA
-130 YSLGIKSEADETKAI
+130 YSLGIKNEADEAKAI
-145 DKIFNEDSPLSINER
+145 DKIFNEDRPLSINER
-160 VRESELE
+160 VRESELEDVE

-192 RSVSSILDGDTSKEF
+192 RSVSSILAGDTSKEF
-207 EVADDKEDDAVEKE
+207 KVADDKETDAVE
-221 EVSSDESDKEEVSS
+221 KEEVSS
-235 DESDKEVSEPVVESE
+235 DESDKEVSEPVSESE
-250 QISDISTFMKDIDLN
+250 QIPDISTFMKDIDLN
-265 VDTYQDSTN
+265 INTYQDSTN
-274 SNSVIDESEA
+274 TNSVIDENESRE
-284 RDHIEVVPTDIDRDA
+284 HIEVVPTDIDRDA

-312 KSGDV
+312 KSGDI

-323 TNAGRPNIDDN
+323 TNAGRPNSEN
-334 FNSVDNGAKFV
+334 RFNSIDNGVKFV
-345 SPETVKSVV
+345 SPETVKGVV

-380 GKFDEVENAEEEDK
+380 GKFDEVENTEEEDK
-394 VDTPLDVKSIEETI
+394 VDTHLDVKSIEETI
-408 SDALNKLDEEEQN
+408 SDALNKLDEEEHN

-428 SFEDIHEEVE
+428 SFEDVHEEVE

-500 KHLPNE
+500 KHLPKDL
-506 IKFNYPKIRFED
+506 KFNYPKIRFED
-518 IFIPANKDEDYKIES
+518 IFVPANKDVDYKIES

-592 EDYTFDTSKDDKKS
+592 EDYTFDTSKDDEKS
-606 VSNNEDDLSFDFSNA
+606 VSNEEEDLSFDFSNA
-621 SATEIDGIIDKLGTK
+621 SANEIDCIIDKLGTK
-636 SQFDALKVRVEQ
+636 SQFDALKARVEQ

-661 EARKAAEVAARKAEE
+661 EARKAAEDAARKAEE
-676 QKKRYNESVE
+676 QKKRYNESME

>member
-49 KKLEKSRKSF
+49 KKLEKSRKNF

-65 KNLGD
+65 KNLDD
-70 SSVVRKTEK
+70 SSVVIKTEK

-86 AIAKI
+86 EIAKI

-119 MNNLSHNSFMA
+119 MSNLSYNSSMA
-130 YSLGIKSEADETKAI
+130 YSLGIKTEADETKAI
-145 DKIFNEDSPLSINER
+145 DKIFNEDSPLTINER

-192 RSVSSILDGDTSKEF
+192 RSVSSILAGDTSKEF
-207 EVADDKEDDAVEKE
+207 KVAEDKEIDAVEKE
-221 EVSSDESDKEEVSS
+221 EVSSG
-235 DESDKEVSEPVVESE
+235 ESDKEVSEPVIESE
-250 QISDISTFMKDIDLN
+250 QIPDISNFMKDIDLN

-274 SNSVIDESEA
+274 SNSVIDENESRE
-284 RDHIEVVPTDIDRDA
+284 HIEVVPTYIDRDA

-334 FNSVDNGAKFV
+334 FNNVDNGAKFV

-394 VDTPLDVKSIEETI
+394 VDAHLDVKSIEETI
-408 SDALNKLDEEEQN
+408 SEALSKLDEEEQN

-428 SFEDIHEEVE
+428 SFEDVHKEVE
-438 DAINERNKISSN
+438 DAINERNRISSN

-518 IFIPANKDEDYKIES
+518 IFVPAKKDEDYKIES

-575 EQVVTSEDV
+575 EQVVTSEDE

-592 EDYTFDTSKDDKKS
+592 EDYTFDTSKYDEKS
-606 VSNNEDDLSFDFSNA
+606 VSNDEEDLSFDFSNA
-621 SATEIDGIIDKLGTK
+621 SANEIDCIIDKLGTK
-636 SQFDALKVRVEQ
+636 SQFDALKARVEQ

-661 EARKAAEVAARKAEE
+661 EARKAAEDAARKAEE

-728 DQRVKA
+728 EQRVKA

-749 PVAENVSVVKR
+749 QVAENVSVVKR

>member
-15 LVSRKASPRQIK
+15 LVSRKASSRQIK

-119 MNNLSHNSFMA
+119 MSNLSHNSSMA
-130 YSLGIKSEADETKAI
+130 YSLGIKTEADEAKAI

-160 VRESELE
+160 VRESELEDVE

-192 RSVSSILDGDTSKEF
+192 RSVSSILAGDTSKEF
-207 EVADDKEDDAVEKE
+207 KVADDKETDAVE
-221 EVSSDESDKEEVSS
+221 KEEVSS
-235 DESDKEVSEPVVESE
+235 DESDKEVSEPVSESE
-250 QISDISTFMKDIDLN
+250 QIPDISTFMKDIDLN
-265 VDTYQDSTN
+265 VNTYQDSTN
-274 SNSVIDESEA
+274 ANSVIDENESRE
-284 RDHIEVVPTDIDRDA
+284 HIEVVPTDIDRDA

-323 TNAGRPNIDDN
+323 TNAGRPNAEN
-334 FNSVDNGAKFV
+334 RFNSIDNGVKFV
-345 SPETVKSVV
+345 SPETVKGVV

-380 GKFDEVENAEEEDK
+380 GKFDEVENTEEEDK
-394 VDTPLDVKSIEETI
+394 VDTHLDVKSIEETI
-408 SDALNKLDEEEQN
+408 SDALNKLDEEEHN

-428 SFEDIHEEVE
+428 SFEDVHEEVE

-500 KHLPNE
+500 KHLPKDL
-506 IKFNYPKIRFED
+506 KFNYPKIRFED
-518 IFIPANKDEDYKIES
+518 IFVPANKDVDYKIES

-592 EDYTFDTSKDDKKS
+592 EDYTFDTSKDDEKS
-606 VSNNEDDLSFDFSNA
+606 VSNEEEDLSFDFSNA
-621 SATEIDGIIDKLGTK
+621 SANEIDCIIDKLGTK
-636 SQFDALKVRVEQ
+636 SQFDALKARVEQ

-661 EARKAAEVAARKAEE
+661 EARKAAEDAARKAEE
-676 QKKRYNESVE
+676 QKKRYNESME

>member
-49 KKLEKSRKSF
+49 KKLKKSRKSF
-59 VNQEIH
+59 VNQKIH

-79 NIEKKAK
+79 DIEKKAK

-91 EEKIMILSKENVPTN
+91 EEKIMILSKEDVPTN

-119 MNNLSHNSFMA
+119 MSNLTHNSSMA
-130 YSLGIKSEADETKAI
+130 YSLGIKTKVDEAKAI
-145 DKIFNEDSPLSINER
+145 DKIFNENTALPINER
-160 VRESELE
+160 VNESELE
-167 DVEEQEN
+167 DVDDVEEQE
-174 DQVETPESIM
+174 DVQVETPESIM
-184 SHESEEIG
+184 SRESEEIG
-192 RSVSSILDGDTSKEF
+192 RSVSNILDEDASKES
-207 EVADDKEDDAVEKE
+207 EVADEKDVDAVLQD
-221 EVSSDESDKEEVSS
+221 EVSSDESDKAI
-235 DESDKEVSEPVVESE
+235 SEPVVESE
-250 QISDISTFMKDIDLN
+250 QIPDISAFMKDIDLN

-274 SNSVIDESEA
+274 VNSVTDENES
-284 RDHIEVVPTDIDRDA
+284 RDHIDVVPKDIDRDA

-312 KSGDV
+312 KSSDI

-323 TNAGRPNIDDN
+323 TNAGRPNVEDG
-334 FNSVDNGAKFV
+334 FYSVDNGAKFV

-394 VDTPLDVKSIEETI
+394 SDTHLDVKSIEETI
-408 SDALNKLDEEEQN
+408 SDALSKLEEEEQN

-428 SFEDIHEEVE
+428 SFEDVHEDVE

-450 ESHVARINEFDAD
+450 ESHAARINEFDAD
-463 GNKKQKFDYVPMTDE
+463 GNKKQKFNYVPMTDE
-478 EIKQAQENI
+478 EIKAAQENI

-500 KHLPNE
+500 KHLPSE
-506 IKFNYPKIRFED
+506 IKLNYPKIRFED
-518 IFIPANKDEDYKIES
+518 IFVPVNKEEDYKIES

-561 KVQLPMVVEDNKED
+561 KVQLPMVVEENKED

-606 VSNNEDDLSFDFSNA
+606 VSSDDEDLSFDFSNT
-621 SATEIDGIIDKLGTK
+621 SANEIDGIIDKLGTK
-636 SQFDALKVRVEQ
+636 SQFDALKARVEQ

-653 IEQRKREE
+653 IEQRRREE
-661 EARKAAEVAARKAEE
+661 EARKAAEEAARVAEE
-676 QKKRYNESVE
+676 EKKRYNESIE
-686 KNNQYLELL
+686 KNNQSLELF
-695 KSYAEALEEDN
+695 KSFIEALEEDN

-749 PVAENVSVVKR
+749 PVAENVNVVKR

>member
-49 KKLEKSRKSF
+49 KKLEKSRKNF

-70 SSVVRKTEK
+70 SSVVIKTEK

-86 AIAKI
+86 EIAKI

-119 MNNLSHNSFMA
+119 MSNLSYNSSMA
-130 YSLGIKSEADETKAI
+130 YSLGIKTEADETKAI
-145 DKIFNEDSPLSINER
+145 DKIFNEDSPLAINER

-192 RSVSSILDGDTSKEF
+192 RSVSSILSGDTSKEF
-207 EVADDKEDDAVEKE
+207 KVAEDKEIDAVEKE
-221 EVSSDESDKEEVSS
+221 EVSSG
-235 DESDKEVSEPVVESE
+235 ESDKEVSEPVIESE
-250 QISDISTFMKDIDLN
+250 QIPDISNFMKDIDLN

-274 SNSVIDESEA
+274 SNSVIDENESRE
-284 RDHIEVVPTDIDRDA
+284 HIEVVPTYIDRDA

-334 FNSVDNGAKFV
+334 FNNVDNGAKFV

-394 VDTPLDVKSIEETI
+394 VDAHLDVKSIEETI
-408 SDALNKLDEEEQN
+408 SEALSKLDEEEQN

-428 SFEDIHEEVE
+428 SFEDVHKEVE
-438 DAINERNKISSN
+438 DAINERNRISSN

-518 IFIPANKDEDYKIES
+518 IFVPAKKDEDYKIES

-575 EQVVTSEDV
+575 EQVVTSEDE

-592 EDYTFDTSKDDKKS
+592 EDYTFDTSKYDEKS
-606 VSNNEDDLSFDFSNA
+606 VSNDEEDLSFDFSNA
-621 SATEIDGIIDKLGTK
+621 SANEIDCIIDKLGTK
-636 SQFDALKVRVEQ
+636 SQFDALKARVEQ

-661 EARKAAEVAARKAEE
+661 EARKAAEDAARKAEE

-728 DQRVKA
+728 EQRVKA

>member
-49 KKLEKSRKSF
+49 KKLEKSRKNF

-70 SSVVRKTEK
+70 SSVVIKTEK

-86 AIAKI
+86 EIAKI

-119 MNNLSHNSFMA
+119 MSNLSYNSSMA
-130 YSLGIKSEADETKAI
+130 YSLGIKTEADETNAI
-145 DKIFNEDSPLSINER
+145 DKIFNEDSPLTINER

-192 RSVSSILDGDTSKEF
+192 RSVSSILSGDTSKEF
-207 EVADDKEDDAVEKE
+207 KVAEDKEIDAVEKE
-221 EVSSDESDKEEVSS
+221 EVSSG
-235 DESDKEVSEPVVESE
+235 ESDKEVSEPVIESE
-250 QISDISTFMKDIDLN
+250 QIPDISNFMKDIDLN

-274 SNSVIDESEA
+274 SNSVIDENESRE
-284 RDHIEVVPTDIDRDA
+284 HIEVVPTYIDRDA

-334 FNSVDNGAKFV
+334 FNNVDNGAKFV

-394 VDTPLDVKSIEETI
+394 VDAHLDVKSIEETI
-408 SDALNKLDEEEQN
+408 SEALSKLDEEEQN

-428 SFEDIHEEVE
+428 SFEDVHKEVE
-438 DAINERNKISSN
+438 DAINERNRISSN

-518 IFIPANKDEDYKIES
+518 IFVPAKKDEDYKIES

-575 EQVVTSEDV
+575 EQVVTSEDE

-592 EDYTFDTSKDDKKS
+592 EDYTFDTSKYDEKS
-606 VSNNEDDLSFDFSNA
+606 VSNDEEDLSFDFSNA
-621 SATEIDGIIDKLGTK
+621 SANEIDCIIDKLGTK
-636 SQFDALKVRVEQ
+636 SQFDALKARVEQ

-661 EARKAAEVAARKAEE
+661 EARKAAEDAARKAEE

-728 DQRVKA
+728 EQRVKA

>member
-119 MNNLSHNSFMA
+119 MSNLSHNSSMA
-130 YSLGIKSEADETKAI
+130 YSLGIKTEADEAKAI

-160 VRESELE
+160 VRESELEDVE

-192 RSVSSILDGDTSKEF
+192 RSVSSILAGDTSKEF
-207 EVADDKEDDAVEKE
+207 KVADDKEVDAVE
-221 EVSSDESDKEEVSS
+221 KEEVSS
-235 DESDKEVSEPVVESE
+235 DESDKEVSEPVSESE
-250 QISDISTFMKDIDLN
+250 QIPDISTFMKDIDLN
-265 VDTYQDSTN
+265 INTYQDSTN
-274 SNSVIDESEA
+274 TNSVIDENESRE
-284 RDHIEVVPTDIDRDA
+284 HIEVVPTDIDRDA

-312 KSGDV
+312 KSGDI

-323 TNAGRPNIDDN
+323 TNAGRPNSEN
-334 FNSVDNGAKFV
+334 RFNSIDNGVKFV
-345 SPETVKSVV
+345 SPETVKGVV

-380 GKFDEVENAEEEDK
+380 GKFDEVENTEEEDK
-394 VDTPLDVKSIEETI
+394 VDTHLDVKSIEETI
-408 SDALNKLDEEEQN
+408 SDALNKLDEEEHN

-428 SFEDIHEEVE
+428 SFEDVHEEVE

-500 KHLPNE
+500 KHLPKDL
-506 IKFNYPKIRFED
+506 KFNYPKIRFED
-518 IFIPANKDEDYKIES
+518 IFVPANKDVDYKIES

-592 EDYTFDTSKDDKKS
+592 EDYTFDTSKDDEKS
-606 VSNNEDDLSFDFSNA
+606 VSNEEEDLSFDFSNA
-621 SATEIDGIIDKLGTK
+621 SANEIDCIIDKLGTK
-636 SQFDALKVRVEQ
+636 SQFDALKARVEQ

-661 EARKAAEVAARKAEE
+661 EARKAAEDAARKAEE
-676 QKKRYNESVE
+676 QKKRYNESME

>member
-119 MNNLSHNSFMA
+119 MSNLSHNSSMA

-167 DVEEQEN
+167 DVEDVEEQEN

-184 SHESEEIG
+184 SRESEEIG
-192 RSVSSILDGDTSKEF
+192 RSVSSILDGDASKEV
-207 EVADDKEDDAVEKE
+207 EVADDKEADSVE
-221 EVSSDESDKEEVSS
+221 EEVSS

-250 QISDISTFMKDIDLN
+250 QIPDISTFMKDIDLN

-274 SNSVIDESEA
+274 ADSVIDENESRE
-284 RDHIEVVPTDIDRDA
+284 HIEVVPTDIDRDA

-312 KSGDV
+312 KSGDI

-334 FNSVDNGAKFV
+334 YNSVDNGAKFV
-345 SPETVKSVV
+345 SPETVKDVV

-428 SFEDIHEEVE
+428 SFEDVHEEVE

-561 KVQLPMVVEDNKED
+561 KVQLPMVVEENKED

-584 QDVEEEPI
+584 QDIEEEPI

>member
-49 KKLEKSRKSF
+49 KKLEKSRKNF

-86 AIAKI
+86 EIAKI

-119 MNNLSHNSFMA
+119 MSNLSYNSSMA
-130 YSLGIKSEADETKAI
+130 YSLGIKTEADETKAI
-145 DKIFNEDSPLSINER
+145 DKIFNEDSPLTINER
-160 VRESELE
+160 VRESELEDVE

-192 RSVSSILDGDTSKEF
+192 RSVSSILAGDTSKEF
-207 EVADDKEDDAVEKE
+207 KVAEDKEIDAVEKE
-221 EVSSDESDKEEVSS
+221 EVSSG
-235 DESDKEVSEPVVESE
+235 ESDKEVSEPVIESE
-250 QISDISTFMKDIDLN
+250 QIPDISNFMKDIGLN

-274 SNSVIDESEA
+274 SNSVIDENESRE
-284 RDHIEVVPTDIDRDA
+284 HIEVVPTYIDRDA

-334 FNSVDNGAKFV
+334 FNNVDNGAKFV

-380 GKFDEVENAEEEDK
+380 GKFDEVENAEEEDN
-394 VDTPLDVKSIEETI
+394 VDTHLDVKSIEETI
-408 SDALNKLDEEEQN
+408 SEALSKLDEEEQN

-428 SFEDIHEEVE
+428 SFEDVHKEVE
-438 DAINERNKISSN
+438 DAINERNRISSN

-518 IFIPANKDEDYKIES
+518 IFVPAKKDEDYKIES

-575 EQVVTSEDV
+575 EQVVTSEDE

-592 EDYTFDTSKDDKKS
+592 EDYTFDTSKYDEKS
-606 VSNNEDDLSFDFSNA
+606 VSNYEEDLSFDFSNA
-621 SATEIDGIIDKLGTK
+621 SANEIDCIIDKLGTK
-636 SQFDALKVRVEQ
+636 SQFDALKARVEQ

-661 EARKAAEVAARKAEE
+661 EARKAAEDAARKAEE

-728 DQRVKA
+728 EQRVKA

>member
-15 LVSRKASPRQIK
+15 LVSRKASSRQIK

-70 SSVVRKTEK
+70 SSIVRKTEK

-86 AIAKI
+86 EIAKI

-119 MNNLSHNSFMA
+119 MSNLSHNSSMA
-130 YSLGIKSEADETKAI
+130 YSLGIKTEADEAKAI

-160 VRESELE
+160 VRESELEDVE

-192 RSVSSILDGDTSKEF
+192 RSVSSILAGDTSKEF
-207 EVADDKEDDAVEKE
+207 KVADDKEADAVE
-221 EVSSDESDKEEVSS
+221 KEEVSS
-235 DESDKEVSEPVVESE
+235 DESDKEVSEPVSESE
-250 QISDISTFMKDIDLN
+250 QIPDISTFMKDIDLN
-265 VDTYQDSTN
+265 INTYQDSTN
-274 SNSVIDESEA
+274 TNSVIDENESRE
-284 RDHIEVVPTDIDRDA
+284 HIEVVPTDIDRDA

-312 KSGDV
+312 KSGDI

-323 TNAGRPNIDDN
+323 TNAGRPNSEN
-334 FNSVDNGAKFV
+334 RFNSIDNGVKFV
-345 SPETVKSVV
+345 SPETVKGVV

-380 GKFDEVENAEEEDK
+380 GKFDEVENTEEEDK
-394 VDTPLDVKSIEETI
+394 VDTHLDVKSIEETI
-408 SDALNKLDEEEQN
+408 SDALNKLDEEEHN

-428 SFEDIHEEVE
+428 SFEDVHEEVE

-500 KHLPNE
+500 KHLPKDL
-506 IKFNYPKIRFED
+506 KFNYPKIRFED
-518 IFIPANKDEDYKIES
+518 IFVPANKDVDYKIES

-592 EDYTFDTSKDDKKS
+592 EDYTFDTSKDDEKS
-606 VSNNEDDLSFDFSNA
+606 VSNEEEDLSFDFSNA
-621 SATEIDGIIDKLGTK
+621 SANEIDCIIDKLGTK
-636 SQFDALKVRVEQ
+636 SQFDALKARVEQ

-661 EARKAAEVAARKAEE
+661 EARKAAEDAARKAEE
-676 QKKRYNESVE
+676 QKKRYNESME

>member
-119 MNNLSHNSFMA
+119 MSNLSHNSSMA
-130 YSLGIKSEADETKAI
+130 YSLGIKTEADEAKAI

-160 VRESELE
+160 VRESELEDVE

-192 RSVSSILDGDTSKEF
+192 RSVSSILAGDTSKEF
-207 EVADDKEDDAVEKE
+207 KVADDKETDAVE
-221 EVSSDESDKEEVSS
+221 KEEVSS
-235 DESDKEVSEPVVESE
+235 DESDKEVSEPVSESE
-250 QISDISTFMKDIDLN
+250 QIPDISTFMKDIDLN
-265 VDTYQDSTN
+265 INTYQDSTN
-274 SNSVIDESEA
+274 TNSVIDENESRE
-284 RDHIEVVPTDIDRDA
+284 HIEVVPTDIDRDA

-312 KSGDV
+312 KSGDI

-323 TNAGRPNIDDN
+323 TNAGRPNVEN
-334 FNSVDNGAKFV
+334 RFNSIDNGVKFV
-345 SPETVKSVV
+345 SPETVKGVV

-380 GKFDEVENAEEEDK
+380 GKFDEVENTEEEDK
-394 VDTPLDVKSIEETI
+394 VDTYLDVKSIEETI
-408 SDALNKLDEEEQN
+408 SDALNKLDEEEHN

-428 SFEDIHEEVE
+428 SFEDVHEEVE

-500 KHLPNE
+500 KHLPKDL
-506 IKFNYPKIRFED
+506 KFNYPKIRFED
-518 IFIPANKDEDYKIES
+518 IFVPANKDVDYKIES

-592 EDYTFDTSKDDKKS
+592 EDYTFDTSKDDEKS
-606 VSNNEDDLSFDFSNA
+606 VSNEEEDLSFDFSNA
-621 SATEIDGIIDKLGTK
+621 SVNEIDCIIDKLGTK
-636 SQFDALKVRVEQ
+636 SQFDALKARVEQ

-661 EARKAAEVAARKAEE
+661 EARKAAEDAARKAEE
-676 QKKRYNESVE
+676 QKKRYNESME

>member
-119 MNNLSHNSFMA
+119 MSNLSHNSSMA
-130 YSLGIKSEADETKAI
+130 YSLGIKTEADEAKAI

-160 VRESELE
+160 VRESELEDVE

-192 RSVSSILDGDTSKEF
+192 RSVSSILAGDTSKEF
-207 EVADDKEDDAVEKE
+207 KVADDKETDAVE
-221 EVSSDESDKEEVSS
+221 KEEVSS
-235 DESDKEVSEPVVESE
+235 DESDKEVSEPVSESE
-250 QISDISTFMKDIDLN
+250 QIPDISTFMKDIDLN
-265 VDTYQDSTN
+265 INTYQDSTN
-274 SNSVIDESEA
+274 TNSVIDENESRE
-284 RDHIEVVPTDIDRDA
+284 HIEVVPTDIDRDA

-312 KSGDV
+312 KSGDI

-323 TNAGRPNIDDN
+323 TNAGRPNAEN
-334 FNSVDNGAKFV
+334 RFNSIDNGVKFV
-345 SPETVKSVV
+345 SPETVKGVV

-380 GKFDEVENAEEEDK
+380 GKFDEVENTEEEDK
-394 VDTPLDVKSIEETI
+394 VDTYLDVKSIEETI
-408 SDALNKLDEEEQN
+408 SDALNKLDEEEHN

-428 SFEDIHEEVE
+428 SFEDVHEEVE

-500 KHLPNE
+500 KHLPKDL
-506 IKFNYPKIRFED
+506 KFNYPKIRFED
-518 IFIPANKDEDYKIES
+518 IFVPANKDVDYKIES

-592 EDYTFDTSKDDKKS
+592 EDYTFDTSKDDEKS
-606 VSNNEDDLSFDFSNA
+606 VSNEEEDLSFDFSNA
-621 SATEIDGIIDKLGTK
+621 SANEIDCIIDKLGTK
-636 SQFDALKVRVEQ
+636 SQFDALKARVEQ

-661 EARKAAEVAARKAEE
+661 EARKAAEDAARKAEE
-676 QKKRYNESVE
+676 QKKRYNESME

>member
-1 MMVDK
+1 M
-6 IDLLDNDYN
+6 
-15 LVSRKASPRQIK
+15 
-27 TRSKSFSSIS
+27 
-37 GIFTKFRISRLE
+37 
-49 KKLEKSRKSF
+49 
-59 VNQEIH
+59 
-65 KNLGD
+65 
-70 SSVVRKTEK
+70 
-79 NIEKKAK
+79 
-86 AIAKI
+86 
-91 EEKIMILSKENVPTN
+91 
-106 YVENRAIKLRKNM
+106 
-119 MNNLSHNSFMA
+119 
-130 YSLGIKSEADETKAI
+130 
-145 DKIFNEDSPLSINER
+145 
-160 VRESELE
+160 
-167 DVEEQEN
+167 
-174 DQVETPESIM
+174 
-184 SHESEEIG
+184 
-192 RSVSSILDGDTSKEF
+192 
-207 EVADDKEDDAVEKE
+207 
-221 EVSSDESDKEEVSS
+221 
-235 DESDKEVSEPVVESE
+235 
-250 QISDISTFMKDIDLN
+250 
-265 VDTYQDSTN
+265 
-274 SNSVIDESEA
+274 
-284 RDHIEVVPTDIDRDA
+284 
-299 IKSSIDDQFENIA
+299 
-312 KSGDV
+312 
-317 SEEETI
+317 
-323 TNAGRPNIDDN
+323 
-334 FNSVDNGAKFV
+334 
-345 SPETVKSVV
+345 
-354 GTGSKIDIDTDEPKS
+354 
-369 ISPEEVRAVLD
+369 D
-380 GKFDEVENAEEEDK
+380 GKFDEVENTEEEDK
-394 VDTPLDVKSIEETI
+394 VDTHLDVKSIEETI
-408 SDALNKLDEEEQN
+408 SDALNKLDEEEHN

-428 SFEDIHEEVE
+428 SFEDVHEEVE

-500 KHLPNE
+500 KHLPKDL
-506 IKFNYPKIRFED
+506 KFNYPKIRFED
-518 IFIPANKDEDYKIES
+518 IFVPANKDVDYKIES

-592 EDYTFDTSKDDKKS
+592 EDYTFDTSKDDEKS
-606 VSNNEDDLSFDFSNA
+606 VSNEEEDLSFDFSNA
-621 SATEIDGIIDKLGTK
+621 SANEIDCIIDKLGTK
-636 SQFDALKVRVEQ
+636 SQFDALKARVEQ

-661 EARKAAEVAARKAEE
+661 EARKAAEDAARKAEE
-676 QKKRYNESVE
+676 QKKRYNESME

>member
-119 MNNLSHNSFMA
+119 MSNLSHNSSMA
-130 YSLGIKSEADETKAI
+130 YSLGIKTEADEAKAI

-160 VRESELE
+160 VRESELEDVEDVE

-192 RSVSSILDGDTSKEF
+192 RSVSSILAGDTSKEF
-207 EVADDKEDDAVEKE
+207 KVADDKETDAVE
-221 EVSSDESDKEEVSS
+221 KEEVSS
-235 DESDKEVSEPVVESE
+235 DESDKEVSEPVSESE
-250 QISDISTFMKDIDLN
+250 QIPDISTFMKDIDLN
-265 VDTYQDSTN
+265 INTYQDSTN
-274 SNSVIDESEA
+274 TNSVIDENESRE
-284 RDHIEVVPTDIDRDA
+284 HIEVVPTDIDRDA

-312 KSGDV
+312 KSGDI

-323 TNAGRPNIDDN
+323 TNAGRPNAEN
-334 FNSVDNGAKFV
+334 RFNSIDNGVKFV
-345 SPETVKSVV
+345 SPETVKGVV

-380 GKFDEVENAEEEDK
+380 GKFDEVENTEEEDK
-394 VDTPLDVKSIEETI
+394 VDTYLDVKSIEETI
-408 SDALNKLDEEEQN
+408 SDALNKLDEEEHN

-428 SFEDIHEEVE
+428 SFEDVHEEVE

-500 KHLPNE
+500 KHLPKDL
-506 IKFNYPKIRFED
+506 KFNYPKIRFED
-518 IFIPANKDEDYKIES
+518 IFVPANKDVDYKIES

-592 EDYTFDTSKDDKKS
+592 EDYTFDTSKDDEKS
-606 VSNNEDDLSFDFSNA
+606 VSNEEEDLSFDFSNA
-621 SATEIDGIIDKLGTK
+621 SANEIDCIIDKLGTK
-636 SQFDALKVRVEQ
+636 SQFDALKARVEQ

-661 EARKAAEVAARKAEE
+661 EARKAAEDAARKAEE
-676 QKKRYNESVE
+676 QKKRYNESME

>member
-15 LVSRKASPRQIK
+15 LVSRKASSRQIK

-70 SSVVRKTEK
+70 SSIVRKTEK

-86 AIAKI
+86 EIAKI

-119 MNNLSHNSFMA
+119 MSNLSHNSSMA
-130 YSLGIKSEADETKAI
+130 YSLGIKTEADEAKAI

-160 VRESELE
+160 VRESELEDVE

-192 RSVSSILDGDTSKEF
+192 RSVSSILAGDTSKEF
-207 EVADDKEDDAVEKE
+207 KVADDKEADAVE
-221 EVSSDESDKEEVSS
+221 KEEVSS
-235 DESDKEVSEPVVESE
+235 DESDKEVSEPVSESE
-250 QISDISTFMKDIDLN
+250 QIPDISTFMKDIDLN
-265 VDTYQDSTN
+265 VNTYQDSTN
-274 SNSVIDESEA
+274 ANSVIDENESRE
-284 RDHIEVVPTDIDRDA
+284 HIEVVPTDIDRDA

-312 KSGDV
+312 KSGDI

-323 TNAGRPNIDDN
+323 TNAGRPNSEN
-334 FNSVDNGAKFV
+334 RFNSIDNGVKFV
-345 SPETVKSVV
+345 SPETVKGVV

-380 GKFDEVENAEEEDK
+380 GKFDEVENTEEEDK
-394 VDTPLDVKSIEETI
+394 VDTYLDVKSIEETI
-408 SDALNKLDEEEQN
+408 SDALNKLDEEEHN

-428 SFEDIHEEVE
+428 SFEDVHEEVE

-500 KHLPNE
+500 KHLPKDL
-506 IKFNYPKIRFED
+506 KFNYPKIRFED
-518 IFIPANKDEDYKIES
+518 IFVPANKDVDYKIES

-592 EDYTFDTSKDDKKS
+592 EDYTFDTSKDDEKS
-606 VSNNEDDLSFDFSNA
+606 VSNEEEDLSFDFSNA
-621 SATEIDGIIDKLGTK
+621 SANEIDCIIDKLGTK
-636 SQFDALKVRVEQ
+636 SQFDALKARVEQ

-661 EARKAAEVAARKAEE
+661 EARKAAEDAARKAEE
-676 QKKRYNESVE
+676 QKKRYNESME